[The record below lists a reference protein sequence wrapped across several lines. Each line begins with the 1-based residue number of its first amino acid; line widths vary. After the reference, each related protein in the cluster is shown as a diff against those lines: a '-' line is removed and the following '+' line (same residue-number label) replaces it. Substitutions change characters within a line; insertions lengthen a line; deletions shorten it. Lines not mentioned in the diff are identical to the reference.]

1 MSQPAWVCR
10 IIREIAAS
18 TYARIVLVIRNAL
31 PKADSDS
38 AVQGISARL
47 DALLYTLYR
56 DADDR
61 LFRETPDAFALAD
74 IGEWLCDPPVLTVTP
89 VQRESSY
96 DLAPQDLVAVRQF
109 DLDVVLRFGFR
120 VLSGESVRMARHG
133 VWSYYHGDDR
143 VHRGGPEGFWE
154 VMEGRSTTASILKK
168 LTGDFDN
175 GDVLYRSSS
184 QTDQISVRRS
194 RNNYLWKSSAF
205 MLRKLQQLWEEGP
218 SALTPEPA
226 ERESRAH
233 SATVRVT
240 PGNASM
246 AKNLVRLGGRA
257 VRNRVERTISFRQWF
272 VAYTLNGSG
281 AGIQASAPGFR
292 VMTPPRDR
300 CWADPFP
307 LFKDGRYY
315 IFIEELVFKRGK
327 GWISVVEL
335 DENGDWSPPRRIL
348 ETPYHLSYPFLFWH
362 DGELY
367 LMPES
372 AENQTIEVYR
382 CRSFPYEWEL
392 AAVPMQGILATDATL
407 HHDGTRWWMFT
418 NLAEPGASLSDELHL
433 FYAHSPL
440 GPWTPHRR
448 NPVKSDVRSARSAG
462 RLFHRH
468 GRLHRP
474 AQDCSKRYGYA
485 VSINVVEHLDEHH
498 YAERE
503 VSRIDPDWM
512 PGIVC
517 THTFNVDHDL
527 TVLDA
532 RQRRW
537 RFP

>member
-1 MSQPAWVCR
+1 M
-10 IIREIAAS
+10 
-18 TYARIVLVIRNAL
+18 
-31 PKADSDS
+31 PKADADS
-38 AVQGISARL
+38 PSQEVVARR

-56 DADDR
+56 KMDDR
-61 LFRETPDAFALAD
+61 LFRETPDAFAVAD
-74 IGEWLCDPPVLTVTP
+74 IGEWLCDAPVLTVSP
-89 VQRESSY
+89 VQRHSF
-96 DLAPQDLVAVRQF
+96 DDFAPQDLVAVRGF

-120 VLSGESVRMARHG
+120 VLSGESLHIARHG
-133 VWSYYHGDDR
+133 VWSVLPGDDR

-154 VMEGRSTTASILKK
+154 VMEGRPTTGSILQR
-168 LTGDFDN
+168 LTQDPDN
-175 GDVLYRSSS
+175 GDVLYRSSA
-184 QTDQISVRRS
+184 QTDQISVRRN
-194 RNNYLWKSSAF
+194 RNNLHWKSSAF
-205 MLRKLQQLWEEGP
+205 MLRKLRQLWEDGP
-218 SALTPEPA
+218 SALAPEPA
-226 ERESRAH
+226 EREYRAH
-233 SATVRVT
+233 TATPRVT

-246 AKNLVRLGGRA
+246 AKNLVRLAGRA
-257 VRNRVERTISFRQWF
+257 VRNRIERTISFRQWF
-272 VAYTLNGSG
+272 VAYTLKGSG
-281 AGIQASAPGFR
+281 EGIEASVPGFR

-327 GWISVVEL
+327 GWISLVEL
-335 DENGDWSPPRRIL
+335 DENGDWSPPRPIL

-362 DGELY
+362 EGELY

-418 NLAEPGASLSDELHL
+418 NLAEPGASLNDELHL
-433 FYAHSPL
+433 FYGQSPL

-462 RLFHRH
+462 RLFYQH
-468 GRLHRP
+468 GRLYRP

-485 VSINVVEHLDEHH
+485 VSINVVEHLDERH

-503 VSRIDPDWM
+503 VSRINPDWM

-517 THTFNVDHDL
+517 THTFNVDHGL
-527 TVLDA
+527 TVVDA

-537 RFP
+537 RFPYRLPDWTHKCVESQAS